1 MNAEKAI
8 EAHRKWKER
17 FYIAMQKREHLNVA
31 EILADNCC
39 EFGQWLHGE
48 AKEKFGHLASYR
60 TCVEL
65 HAAFHQEAGKVAQD
79 INTGNFLEANKKM
92 VMLNAPYAQAS
103 GALSVGVVA
112 MFQEVTTL
120 K

>member
-1 MNAEKAI
+1 
-8 EAHRKWKER
+8 
-17 FYIAMQKREHLNVA
+17 
-31 EILADNCC
+31 
-39 EFGQWLHGE
+39 
-48 AKEKFGHLASYR
+48 
-60 TCVEL
+60 L